1 MRISDWSSDV
11 CSSDL
16 DESIFVRLWVCE
28 ASLCETLSSVYL
40 NCLQDFRLIS
50 QNFHSL
56 TFLRRLSRP
65 MPLAQHAAQNLHP
78 LHRHVAILAA
88 NHVARCH
95 PAKVLVRPAGR
106 PLDRR
111 FRLADPSAK

>member
-1 MRISDWSSDV
+1 MFGKVRRLKILYVLPLSWPEN
-11 CSSDL
+11 

-78 LHRHVAILAA
+78 PPRHVAILAA
-88 NHVARCH
+88 NQLGRAPFRE
-95 PAKVLVRPAGR
+95 KVCKEV
-106 PLDRR
+106 
-111 FRLADPSAK
+111 

>member
-1 MRISDWSSDV
+1 MRYELPFSWPEN
-11 CSSDL
+11 

-65 MPLAQHAAQNLHP
+65 MPLAQHAAQNIHP
-78 LHRHVAILAA
+78 LHRPVAILPA

-95 PAKVLVRPAGR
+95 PTSDDHTPDLHS
-106 PLDRR
+106 LI
-111 FRLADPSAK
+111 